1 MKVVITGGLGFVG
14 LNLARAL
21 LRRGT
26 LTGISGEPEPIDA
39 LTLFDVAPPEE
50 RPAGLD
56 DRATIVTGDISD
68 RATVSGLVD
77 RDDISVFHLASI
89 LSGGGEQDFDLAL
102 KVNLDGALNVLEAVR
117 ARRGGAQR
125 LVAASS
131 IAVFGGSLMPETVS
145 DETKQTSQTTYGVT
159 KTITELLVNDYSRK
173 GFFDGRTA
181 RLPTIFIRPGKANS
195 AASSFCSGVFREP
208 LNGVECVLPVTRAQL
223 PMLGYRNCV
232 AGFIGLHDALASAVG
247 DDRAVN
253 LPSQAYT
260 VEDMVA
266 AVKRVAEK
274 HRIRLGP
281 IITKPDPVIQAIV
294 DGWATDAS
302 WDRAKALG
310 LPLDE
315 SIDRVVEDYIED
327 FLPGRH

>member
-1 MKVVITGGLGFVG
+1 
-14 LNLARAL
+14 
-21 LRRGT
+21 
-26 LTGISGEPEPIDA
+26 
-39 LTLFDVAPPEE
+39 
-50 RPAGLD
+50 
-56 DRATIVTGDISD
+56 
-68 RATVSGLVD
+68 
-77 RDDISVFHLASI
+77 
-89 LSGGGEQDFDLAL
+89 
-102 KVNLDGALNVLEAVR
+102 
-117 ARRGGAQR
+117 
-125 LVAASS
+125 
-131 IAVFGGSLMPETVS
+131 
-145 DETKQTSQTTYGVT
+145 
-159 KTITELLVNDYSRK
+159 
-173 GFFDGRTA
+173 
-181 RLPTIFIRPGKANS
+181 
-195 AASSFCSGVFREP
+195 
-208 LNGVECVLPVTRAQL
+208 
-223 PMLGYRNCV
+223 MLGYRNCV
-232 AGFIGLHDALASAVG
+232 AGFIGLHDAPAAAVG